1 MFEFLHVAPG
11 ADWVIIFMAIAGGF
25 ALYIGIGIIL
35 ELSRL
40 TLTLK
45 IKSELPLRKS
55 PVTRAFFLCYSR
67 HNQQRSY
74 NEKRYRHPAP

>member
-35 ELSRL
+35 ADFGRDIHNLIKAWQDKRSH
-40 TLTLK
+40 K
-45 IKSELPLRKS
+45 IGNWKVIEVDTHSE
-55 PVTRAFFLCYSR
+55 
-67 HNQQRSY
+67 NQ
-74 NEKRYRHPAP
+74 E

>member
-35 ELSRL
+35 DDVGRDIHNLVKAWQDKRSH
-40 TLTLK
+40 K
-45 IKSELPLRKS
+45 IGNWKVIEVDTHSE
-55 PVTRAFFLCYSR
+55 
-67 HNQQRSY
+67 NQ
-74 NEKRYRHPAP
+74 E